1 MKKLVSVF
9 LIATMLMS
17 VFALAPLAETDYS
30 GYEEIAT
37 EADLL
42 DFIETAADDGCMDMA
57 YVLTADITMT
67 QAWTN
72 IDWFAGTLDGNG
84 HTITLTQPM
93 EDSMFNDLDMS
104 SIIKNL
110 TVTGINVSG
119 DTHVFGLAKSAN
131 GNIWDCNFVDAK
143 MTATGEEVGLIGVNQ
158 GMVSRVN
165 VINVEIVG
173 AGNIAGGIANR
184 AKAGSVIRY
193 CTVSGSIT
201 SNYHVGGIVGDANGG
216 GEPVLIESCLNFAT
230 VTARESRAGGIS
242 ATNQADVTVR
252 NCGNY
257 GTIIAYRG
265 DAVMTRDDTKVSG
278 MGCWEVGSK
287 PYVVENCF
295 NAGMLIGGYVNPY
308 IGGITGRSDYCNN
321 NVKNCYSLENMLYRY
336 ADVNRQTTEPI
347 ADSWISGVD
356 GSGAQLDGNERNTN
370 GTVVTAD
377 VFKSA
382 EMITKLG
389 AAFQLNIGDDKDEYP
404 IILAVDTTEAPSP
417 EIESGDT
424 TTPGGDTTIGGDS
437 TTGGDTTTTTAP
449 ADNNET
455 DAPAT
460 TTAAPAPAEEEG
472 CASVIG
478 GATVALLAIAGVA
491 PMVIRKKKED

>member
-1 MKKLVSVF
+1 MKKLLSAI

-30 GYEEIAT
+30 GYKKIAT

-42 DFIETAADDGCMDMA
+42 DFIEAANDDGCMDMA

-93 EDSMFNDLDMS
+93 EAPMFNDLDMD

-119 DTHVFGLAKSAN
+119 SDNVFGLAKNAN

-143 MTATGEEVGLIGVNQ
+143 ITGTGNDVGLINRTQ
-158 GMVSRVN
+158 GTISRVN
-165 VINVEIVG
+165 VINIEVYS
-173 AGNIAGGIANR
+173 AGDR
-184 AKAGSVIRY
+184 ASAMTVKAGENAKIRY
-193 CTVSGSIT
+193 CTASGTVT
-201 SNYHVGGIVGDANGG
+201 SNFHVAGFASDASGKS
-216 GEPVLIESCLNFAT
+216 EAPALIEGCLNFAT
-230 VTARESRAGGIS
+230 LTARQSRVAGILANNHGFC
-242 ATNQADVTVR
+242 TVK

-265 DAVMTRDDTKVSG
+265 DQILTHADSRISGISGSEVSQN
-278 MGCWEVGSK
+278 
-287 PYVVENCF
+287 YAVENCF
-295 NAGMLIGGYVNPY
+295 NAGMLIGGYANTY
-308 IGGITGRSDYCNN
+308 YGGITARSVNYAQYI
-321 NVKNCYSLENMLYRY
+321 KNCYSLENMLYRY
-336 ADVNRQTTEPI
+336 IDASRQNTELISDSKVN
-347 ADSWISGVD
+347 GVD
-356 GSGAQLDGNERNTN
+356 GSGAQLDGNEYNSN
-370 GTVVTAD
+370 GTVVTAA

-389 AAFQLNIGDDKDEYP
+389 AAFQLNTGDDAATYP
-404 IILAVDTTEAPSP
+404 IILAADTTEAPSP

-424 TTPGGDTTIGGDS
+424 TTPGGDTTIDGDS